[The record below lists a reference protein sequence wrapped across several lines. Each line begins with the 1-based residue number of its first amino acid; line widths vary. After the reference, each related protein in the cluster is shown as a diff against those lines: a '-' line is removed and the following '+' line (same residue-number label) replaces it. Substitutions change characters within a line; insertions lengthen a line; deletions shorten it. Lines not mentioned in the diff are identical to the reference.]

1 MAGDRHQ
8 FGIIEEFHPGSGEYE
23 EYAPE
28 RYGCVSVDDDLLQ
41 EAFDRL
47 RDLDTFWHRG
57 DRPARGFAAYGIT
70 LVPPESLP
78 AFLAELR
85 REGRP
90 EFLPLAEKVRE
101 AIRQGNYM
109 IHFGI

>member
-1 MAGDRHQ
+1 MAGDRHE

-41 EAFDRL
+41 EVFGRL

-57 DRPARGFAAYGIT
+57 DRPARGFACYGIT
-70 LVPPESLP
+70 LIPPESLP

-85 REGRP
+85 REGHP